1 MVQELRHLD
10 THDLSLTESVN
21 QMHRR
26 SDLSEI
32 LKANPDMI
40 YIGVGDLG
48 CGVFANRSIK
58 PGEIILVF
66 SGPII
71 GFQEAVAKGD
81 RECWPLQIGKYQ
93 YIDLQEPGCFA
104 NHSCD
109 PNSGIWQ
116 DRFLVAIREI
126 QKDTE
131 IRYDYST
138 TVDEDHWSMDC
149 RCNSPK
155 CRHII
160 ADFKYLDPMLRTHYL
175 SLGIVQKFIAAQ
187 YHLKAI

>member
-1 MVQELRHLD
+1 MVQELRHLN
-10 THDLSLTESVN
+10 THDLSFTNSVN
-21 QMHRR
+21 QLHGW
-26 SDLSEI
+26 SEPSEI
-32 LKANPDMI
+32 PKANPDMI
-40 YIGVGDLG
+40 YLGVGDLG
-48 CGVFANRSIK
+48 RGVFAKRPIK

-81 RECWPLQIGKYQ
+81 RECWPLQIGKNR
-93 YIDLQEPGCFA
+93 YIDLQEPGCYA

-149 RCNSPK
+149 RCKSSN
-155 CRHII
+155 CRGVIS
-160 ADFKYLDPMLRTHYL
+160 DFKYLDAALKEKYL
-175 SLGIVQKFIAAQ
+175 SSGIVQNFIKAQ
-187 YHLKAI
+187 YQ